1 MCGNR
6 ILSASNC
13 TPSTRH
19 PFGCRWLYQCLPH
32 PEAPKELELDSW
44 RVELPN
50 CQIAFMC
57 TLLLLNVG
65 SGFHCLHSFF
75 FFFSLLLRLSIPD
88 ALPPAPLPILIN
100 RSQFQAKPATLMI
113 STNFPFVFGRS
124 GLVKHSLTAIS
135 ARI

>member
-1 MCGNR
+1 
-6 ILSASNC
+6 
-13 TPSTRH
+13 
-19 PFGCRWLYQCLPH
+19 
-32 PEAPKELELDSW
+32 
-44 RVELPN
+44 
-50 CQIAFMC
+50 
-57 TLLLLNVG
+57 
-65 SGFHCLHSFF
+65 
-75 FFFSLLLRLSIPD
+75 LLLRLSIPD